1 VAVRGDLGVLALSVK
16 REPQHVASGWA
27 VGILVIHGW
36 EDVKPPRRGI
46 CLGHDVTLRPSLNDA
61 RLLTRASVT
70 LDTWE
75 DLVLLR
81 ALVTELPDRPPACS
95 DVVAI
100 LSARPDR
107 VAINSGVEQK
117 PLEAG

>member
-1 VAVRGDLGVLALSVK
+1 LANDL
-16 REPQHVASGWA
+16 R
-27 VGILVIHGW
+27 
-36 EDVKPPRRGI
+36 
-46 CLGHDVTLRPSLNDA
+46 
-61 RLLTRASVT
+61 VT

-81 ALVTELPDRPPACS
+81 ALVTELPDKPPACGE
-95 DVVAI
+95 VVAI

-107 VAINSGVEQK
+107 VAINSGVGQK